1 MASSRHRET
10 MSTYMQRST
19 LLRVKRYDLGTDCLI
34 HGKPS
39 WMMPD
44 YVVAFSKRVLFDLA
58 GAGVTHG
65 RTRPSHCVGPSLS
78 CRGHG
83 TLQVSH
89 LFPIELTYAKIG
101 NSLLLKRYFREIAGV
116 CIVFR
121 TLGTQ
126 AKKQLSRKII
136 LVETSH
142 VPYFS
147 IL

>member
-1 MASSRHRET
+1 
-10 MSTYMQRST
+10 MSTYTQRSI
-19 LLRVKRYDLGTDCLI
+19 LLRVKSYDLGTDCLI

-44 YVVAFSKRVLFDLA
+44 YVAFSTRVLFDL
-58 GAGVTHG
+58 GW
-65 RTRPSHCVGPSLS
+65 R
-78 CRGHG
+78 RGYIREDQALPLRG
-83 TLQVSH
+83 FLPRTLQVSH
-89 LFPIELTYAKIG
+89 LFPVELTYAKIG

>member
-10 MSTYMQRST
+10 MSTYMQRSI
-19 LLRVKRYDLGTDCLI
+19 LLRVKSYDLGTDCLI

-44 YVVAFSKRVLFDLA
+44 YLAFSTRALFDLGWRRGYIREDQA
-58 GAGVTHG
+58 LPLRG
-65 RTRPSHCVGPSLS
+65 SLP
-78 CRGHG
+78 R

-89 LFPIELTYAKIG
+89 LFPVELTYAKIG

>member
-10 MSTYMQRST
+10 MSTYMQRSI
-19 LLRVKRYDLGTDCLI
+19 LLRVKSYDLGTGCLI

-39 WMMPD
+39 WMMQHSQSSTR
-44 YVVAFSKRVLFDLA
+44 ALFDL
-58 GAGVTHG
+58 GWRRGY
-65 RTRPSHCVGPSLS
+65 TREDQALPLRGSLP
-78 CRGHG
+78 R

-89 LFPIELTYAKIG
+89 LFPVELTYAKIG

>member
-1 MASSRHRET
+1 
-10 MSTYMQRST
+10 MQRSI
-19 LLRVKRYDLGTDCLI
+19 LFRVNSYDLGIDCLI

-44 YVVAFSKRVLFDLA
+44 YVAFSTRVLFICAGLA
-58 GAGVTHG
+58 PGL
-65 RTRPSHCVGPSLS
+65 RPGGPGPPTAWVLP
-78 CRGHG
+78 R

-89 LFPIELTYAKIG
+89 LFPVELTYAKIG

-116 CIVFR
+116 YIVFR

>member
-1 MASSRHRET
+1 
-10 MSTYMQRST
+10 MQRSI
-19 LLRVKRYDLGTDCLI
+19 LFRVNSYDLGIDCLI

-44 YVVAFSKRVLFDLA
+44 YVAFSTRVLFDL
-58 GAGVTHG
+58 GW
-65 RTRPSHCVGPSLS
+65 R
-78 CRGHG
+78 RGYIREDQALPLRG
-83 TLQVSH
+83 FLPRTLQVSH
-89 LFPIELTYAKIG
+89 LFPVELTYAKIG

>member
-19 LLRVKRYDLGTDCLI
+19 LLRVKSYDLGTDCLI

-39 WMMPD
+39 WMMQH
-44 YVVAFSKRVLFDLA
+44 SQSSTRVLFDLGWRRGYIREDQA
-58 GAGVTHG
+58 LPLRG
-65 RTRPSHCVGPSLS
+65 SLP
-78 CRGHG
+78 R

-89 LFPIELTYAKIG
+89 LFPVELTYAKIG
-101 NSLLLKRYFREIAGV
+101 NSLLLNRYFREIAGV

>member
-10 MSTYMQRST
+10 MSTYMQRSI
-19 LLRVKRYDLGTDCLI
+19 LLRVKSYDLGTDCLI

-39 WMMPD
+39 WMMQHSQSSTR
-44 YVVAFSKRVLFDLA
+44 ALFDLGWRRGYA
-58 GAGVTHG
+58 REDQALPLRG
-65 RTRPSHCVGPSLS
+65 SLP
-78 CRGHG
+78 R

-89 LFPIELTYAKIG
+89 LFPVELTYAKIG
-101 NSLLLKRYFREIAGV
+101 NSLLLKRYFREIAGM

>member
-1 MASSRHRET
+1 MYHIFRDHIRQQFQCLFSVWQPSVVYCFQSERSSGRHLQFR
-10 MSTYMQRST
+10 
-19 LLRVKRYDLGTDCLI
+19 
-34 HGKPS
+34 HPS
-39 WMMPD
+39 
-44 YVVAFSKRVLFDLA
+44 YLNFNSISVS
-58 GAGVTHG
+58 G
-65 RTRPSHCVGPSLS
+65 RC
-78 CRGHG
+78 G

-89 LFPIELTYAKIG
+89 LFPVELTYAKIG
-101 NSLLLKRYFREIAGV
+101 NSLLLKRYFSEIAGV

>member
-10 MSTYMQRST
+10 MSTYMQRSI
-19 LLRVKRYDLGTDCLI
+19 LLRVKSYDLGTDCLI

-39 WMMPD
+39 WMMQH
-44 YVVAFSKRVLFDLA
+44 SQSSTRVLFDLGWRRGYIREDQA
-58 GAGVTHG
+58 LPLRG
-65 RTRPSHCVGPSLS
+65 SLP
-78 CRGHG
+78 R

-89 LFPIELTYAKIG
+89 LFPVELTYAKIG
-101 NSLLLKRYFREIAGV
+101 NSLLLNRYFREIAGV

>member
-19 LLRVKRYDLGTDCLI
+19 LLRVKSYDLGTDCLI

-39 WMMPD
+39 WMMQHSQSSTR
-44 YVVAFSKRVLFDLA
+44 ALFDLGWRRGYIREDQA
-58 GAGVTHG
+58 LPLRG
-65 RTRPSHCVGPSLS
+65 SLP
-78 CRGHG
+78 R

-89 LFPIELTYAKIG
+89 LFPVELTYAKIG

-116 CIVFR
+116 CIIFR

>member
-1 MASSRHRET
+1 
-10 MSTYMQRST
+10 MSTYMQRSI
-19 LLRVKRYDLGTDCLI
+19 LLRVKSYDLGTDCLI

-39 WMMPD
+39 WMMSD
-44 YVVAFSKRVLFDLA
+44 YVAFSTRALFDLGWRRGYA
-58 GAGVTHG
+58 REDQALPLRG
-65 RTRPSHCVGPSLS
+65 SLP
-78 CRGHG
+78 R
-83 TLQVSH
+83 TLQVFH
-89 LFPIELTYAKIG
+89 LFPVELTYAKIG

>member
-1 MASSRHRET
+1 
-10 MSTYMQRST
+10 MQRSI
-19 LLRVKRYDLGTDCLI
+19 LLRVKSYDLGTDCLI
-34 HGKPS
+34 PGKPS

-44 YVVAFSKRVLFDLA
+44 YVAFSTRVLFDL
-58 GAGVTHG
+58 GW
-65 RTRPSHCVGPSLS
+65 R
-78 CRGHG
+78 RGYIREDQALPLRG
-83 TLQVSH
+83 FLPRTLQVSH
-89 LFPIELTYAKIG
+89 LFPVELTYAIIG

-116 CIVFR
+116 YIVFR